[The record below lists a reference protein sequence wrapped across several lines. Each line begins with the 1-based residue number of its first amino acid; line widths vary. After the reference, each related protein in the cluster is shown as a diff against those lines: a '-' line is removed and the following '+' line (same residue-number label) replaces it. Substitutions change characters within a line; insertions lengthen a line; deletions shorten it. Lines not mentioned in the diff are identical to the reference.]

1 MSEEDNLN
9 IESATINYSE
19 SDDASVQTD
28 PATNV
33 DFESA
38 QLNGEVTGLGD
49 ESEVEAYFEYR
60 ETGAADWIETSKQ
73 TISTAQ
79 TYDETVT
86 ELDDDTEYE
95 FRAVIDDT
103 GGETLDTGDTLTF
116 TTDEKQVGSV
126 ATDPASNVGSD
137 SAQLNG
143 ELTDLG
149 DYDEADAFFRYR
161 ETGASEW
168 TETTVQTLSSAQVY
182 DETVSGLDPE
192 TEYEF
197 KAVAD
202 FDGEEE
208 TGDTLTFT
216 TEEESPDAEIV
227 NRTSP
232 LEGSEYQSDI
242 INHVFDVEIN
252 EDGDYTVTIEV
263 DDEEK
268 FTDNID
274 NATEGETYSYD
285 ESIDTGEFDG
295 KTSYIE
301 LKKQSDGS

>member
-1 MSEEDNLN
+1 MSV
-9 IESATINYSE
+9 ESTSTIDSYTVSTGA
-19 SDDASVQTD
+19 SASVQTD

-38 QLNGEVTGLGD
+38 QLNGEVTDLAD

-60 ETGAADWIETSKQ
+60 ETGATEWIETTTQ
-73 TISTAQ
+73 TISDPQ

-116 TTDEKQVGSV
+116 TTDVKQTGSV
-126 ATDPASNVGSD
+126 QTDPASNVSND

-149 DYDEADAFFRYR
+149 DFDEADAFFRYR
-161 ETGASEW
+161 EIGATSWNE
-168 TETTVQTLSSAQVY
+168 TEVQTLSSAQVY
-182 DETVSGLDPE
+182 DETVSGLAPE

-197 KAVAD
+197 KAVAS

-208 TGDTLTFT
+208 LGDVLTFT
-216 TEEESPDAEIV
+216 TEEEEALDAEIV
-227 NRTSP
+227 NQTSP
-232 LEGSEYQSDI
+232 LNGGEYSSQFIDF
-242 INHVFDVEIN
+242 VFDVEFN
-252 EDGDYTVTIEV
+252 TADDYFVEILV
-263 DDEEK
+263 DDTVE
-268 FTDNID
+268 FQDSVD
-274 NATEGETYSYD
+274 NAEEEQVNNYN
-285 ESIDTGEFDG
+285 ENIDTGNFGSFDWE
-295 KTSYIE
+295 IRVQR
-301 LKKQSDGS
+301 QSDGE